1 MEDALS
7 SIPLTRLAISLIP
20 VAVALAIFVRW
31 SLSAWNGVYATV
43 RMLIQLVAIGYA
55 LSYIFDADQPYLV
68 LVVLLVM
75 MSAAAWIALR
85 PLGPRTAQR
94 LGVAVAAIAVSGF
107 ATLALV
113 TQGVLVLDPFYEPR
127 TVVPLAGM
135 IFSAAMNSVSLAAE
149 RQQAE
154 LAANHPPREAR
165 NTALDA
171 AMIPQVNTMFA
182 VGLVA
187 LPGMMTGQILSGVEP
202 LLAVR
207 YQIMVM
213 AMLFGVSGI
222 SAAMYLVLAER
233 FGVVGSPS

>member
-7 SIPLTRLAISLIP
+7 SIPLSRLAISLIP

-31 SLSAWNGVYATV
+31 SLSAWNGLYATV

-85 PLGPRTAQR
+85 PLGPRTVQR
-94 LGVAVAAIAVSGF
+94 FGVAAAIAISGF

-127 TVVPLAGM
+127 TVIPLAGM

-149 RQQAE
+149 RQYAE
-154 LAANHPPREAR
+154 LAANRPPPEAR
-165 NTALDA
+165 RTALDA
-171 AMIPQVNTMFA
+171 AMIPQVNTLFA

-207 YQIMVM
+207 YQIVVM

-233 FGVVGSPS
+233 FSVVRAPG